1 MEHRLNGKPLSRG
14 SKALS
19 DEGSATVHPTG
30 TGSLGPSQHFEDG
43 AYGEAAPVMP
53 GSYSAASYQEIHSGR
68 PYEMVYSEQVVD
80 VTNPYL
86 ASPSW
91 SDGRSGDA
99 SSRHEDIKGEYGS
112 FSYQADVP
120 YFSSASV
127 PAGLVHIASDALQDS
142 KLLNSVDK
150 AADHGRELL
159 PSEPE
164 ESHYYNMFGMDMNN
178 NIMSGEHDEQLLP
191 QGSFFNFDY
200 GGAQDVPY
208 GSVHNGHVDRDELL
222 QRARKVSN
230 YSNGSPETAFTT
242 ADRASQNGTSRYT
255 GGKPAPEKHSSLQSR
270 KPNNMHIP
278 LDNLSQPNPLLQ
290 SVRNNLLSPGSDV
303 SGDFNYDSLS
313 MLEPD
318 LGLVREDQFSMG
330 SFQNVITPTMRP
342 PVEPQGYFDVQG
354 SSYATRGSFGESTD
368 SLTLRKAPFPEL
380 EVLSPALP
388 GQDPPVHV
396 RNHSNHFAGG
406 APSVSRPALHY
417 SFSDS
422 HYPKFVDL
430 PHKQKQGST
439 VQEALFQRKK
449 DDASSLHS
457 KSLFVKP
464 VPTQSH
470 LERPTFER
478 TDSSQSVSS
487 VSSLGS
493 SKKKRVQKGAV
504 CTICDKYISRDLTR
518 HLRIHDEVGRFQCV
532 YPRHMCNHKTGKF
545 NRPYDYKKHLLH
557 VHFKFDDPNGK
568 SSHKL
573 TDKLPLTGNCL
584 ACGARYSAS
593 DWIDRHVL
601 TKDLSQ
607 KCPYLKNGDSSVPI
621 PDI

>member
-1 MEHRLNGKPLSRG
+1 MEHRLNGKPLSREA
-14 SKALS
+14 KALLEES
-19 DEGSATVHPTG
+19 SATAYPVD
-30 TGSLGPSQHFEDG
+30 TGSLGPSQHFEEG

-53 GSYSAASYQEIHSGR
+53 GSYSAASYQKGHSAR
-68 PYEMVYSEQVVD
+68 PYERTYNEQVVD

-99 SSRHEDIKGEYGS
+99 SSRHEDSKGEYGS
-112 FSYQADVP
+112 FSYQVDVP
-120 YFSSASV
+120 YFSSASI
-127 PAGLVHIASDALQDS
+127 PAGLVHISSDVLQDS
-142 KLLNSVDK
+142 KLPNSVDK
-150 AADHGRELL
+150 AADHGGELL
-159 PSEPE
+159 PSEHDE
-164 ESHYYNMFGMDMNN
+164 AHFYNMFGMGINN
-178 NIMSGEHDEQLLP
+178 NIMSDMHNEQLLP
-191 QGSFFNFDY
+191 QGSLFNFDY
-200 GGAQDVPY
+200 GSSQDVPY
-208 GSVHNGHVDRDELL
+208 GSDHNDHIGRDQQL
-222 QRARKVSN
+222 QESRKVSN
-230 YSNGSPETAFTT
+230 YSSGSPETAFTT
-242 ADRASQNGTSRYT
+242 ADRASQNGASRYS
-255 GGKPAPEKHSSLQSR
+255 GGNPSIEKHSSLQSR

-303 SGDFNYDSLS
+303 SGDLNYDSLS
-313 MLEPD
+313 MLDPD
-318 LGLVREDQFSMG
+318 LRLVRDDQFSMA

-354 SSYATRGSFGESTD
+354 SSFVARGSFGESTD
-368 SLTLRKAPFPEL
+368 SLTLRRAPFPEL

-388 GQDPPVHV
+388 GQDAPVHV
-396 RNHSNHFAGG
+396 RNHSKQFSGG
-406 APSVSRPALHY
+406 TPAVSRPALHY

-422 HYPKFVDL
+422 HYSKFVDL

-439 VQEALFQRKK
+439 VQETLFQRKK

-464 VPTQSH
+464 APTQSH

-584 ACGARYSAS
+584 ACGARYSAQ

-607 KCPYLKNGDSSVPI
+607 KCPYLKKGDSSVPI
-621 PDI
+621 PDV